1 MNSILD
7 ILLRGM
13 DMIERFRSASAVT
26 DIQLIGFGILLVFGD
41 KLYFGVQASPFL
53 DDAFCFCYR
62 SGTWIW
68 SLVFYGGQ

>member
-26 DIQLIGFGILLVFGD
+26 DIQLIGFGILLVFGVINCI
-41 KLYFGVQASPFL
+41 LGYRLLRFWMMLFASGIL
-53 DDAFCFCYR
+53 
-62 SGTWIW
+62 SGRAAGM
-68 SLVFYGGQ
+68 SPRMA

>member
-13 DMIERFRSASAVT
+13 DMIWNPA
-26 DIQLIGFGILLVFGD
+26 GIWCD